1 MAFWTHWR
9 LRPKFTLVAV
19 LGLGMSL
26 LPAGMA
32 ISERWKALETAHEEA
47 TGVAPAGALL
57 KLLRVTQQH
66 RGLSAA
72 ALAGNEAAAG
82 KRQAVQ
88 QEVDQA
94 LAAAQAAVLALHDP
108 ALGQRSAALLEQ
120 WQPLSQAVAT
130 KAIEGPASFSRHGTL
145 VSAQLDLLRDV
156 AQATGMALESQP
168 ATHHAISAT
177 LTDLPRLTEALGQLR
192 ARGATALQKHAATPE
207 DKARIEALAAM
218 ARLFDQNARHA
229 FEQLG
234 RADARMAAT
243 LKPAREQA
251 QALADE
257 SLALVQKAVLASDT
271 LDHPA
276 AAYFE
281 RQTQAIDAQFVLV
294 DAAFAEV
301 RQALDERA
309 ANARRDLLLLVGSM
323 LVLGALSLGLL
334 AGVTRSII
342 QGIDAA
348 LSVARTVAAGDLS
361 SRIEVAR
368 RDEIGDLL
376 AALKTMNDG
385 LVSLVGQ
392 VRDSS
397 EQIATG
403 AGQIASGNADLSQRT
418 EEQASNLQQTAASME
433 QLNASVRHNAD
444 SARQA
449 AGMAQDA
456 SGVARQ
462 GGQDMAAVV
471 ATMQEI
477 SESSRRIG
485 DIIGVIDGIAF
496 QTNILALN
504 AAVEAARAGEHG
516 RGFAV
521 VAGEVRSLAQ
531 RSAQAAREIKS
542 LIASSSERVETGM
555 RQVAGAG
562 ATMEQIVAQVQRVD
576 ALIGEIGDSTQQQ
589 ATGIG
594 QVGDAVDQLDQVTQ
608 QNAALVEE
616 GAAAADS
623 LHQQATRL
631 VQAVGRF
638 KLAAA

>member
-9 LRPKFTLVAV
+9 LRPKFTLVAA
-19 LGLGMSL
+19 LALGMSL
-26 LPAGMA
+26 LPATMA
-32 ISERWKALETAHEEA
+32 VRERWQALETAQQEV

-72 ALAGNEAAAG
+72 ALAGNEAAAA

-94 LAAAQAAVLALHDP
+94 LAAAQAAVQALQDP
-108 ALGQRSAALLEQ
+108 TLNQRSATLLEQ
-120 WQPLSQAVAT
+120 WQALAQAVAGKT
-130 KAIEGPASFSRHGTL
+130 IEAPASFSRHGTL

-156 AQATGMALESQP
+156 AQATGMSLDAQA
-168 ATHHAISAT
+168 ATHHAIGAT
-177 LTDLPRLTEALGQLR
+177 LNDLPRLTEAMGQLR
-192 ARGATALQKHAATPE
+192 ARGATALQKQAATPE
-207 DKARIEALAAM
+207 DKARFEALATM
-218 ARLFDQNARHA
+218 ARLFDHNARHA

-234 RADARMAAT
+234 RADARMAAA

-251 QALADE
+251 QALAED
-257 SLALVQKAVLASDT
+257 SLALVQKALLSSEV
-271 LDHPA
+271 LDHPP

-281 RQTQAIDAQFVLV
+281 RQTKAIDAQFALV

-301 RQALDERA
+301 RRALDERA
-309 ANARRDLLLLVGSM
+309 ADSRRALLLLAGSM
-323 LVLGALSLGLL
+323 LALAALSLGLL
-334 AGVTRSII
+334 AAVTRSTI

-348 LSVARTVAAGDLS
+348 LAVARTVAAGDLS
-361 SRIEVAR
+361 ARIDITR
-368 RDEIGDLL
+368 RDETGDLL
-376 AALKTMNDG
+376 AALKAMNDS
-385 LVSLVGQ
+385 LASLVGQ

-449 AGMAQDA
+449 AGMAQGA

-542 LIASSSERVETGM
+542 LIASSTERVETGM
-555 RQVAGAG
+555 RQVSGAG
-562 ATMEQIVAQVQRVD
+562 QTMEQIVAQVQRVD

-616 GAAAADS
+616 SAAAADS

-631 VQAVGRF
+631 VAAVGRF
-638 KLAAA
+638 RLAAA